1 MRKLIERVQA
11 DLESFVEQ
19 RDDLLMIISCSENDS
34 PIVLKVLQD
43 VEQANSTDVFLLFA
57 DDFVEPL
64 PYVDVAIERL
74 REQRK
79 IACDWLAEQ
88 DRELLP
94 PVPDALGDVNLS
106 PVRRLGEAMM
116 YARSL
121 VPKEGGHRLVW
132 AMFPQRISNRRAYLD
147 FVSAFAPH
155 YGLKPGM
162 QRLRLIFRDE
172 PDTVALMPELGAAP
186 RLRFNRVDMGP
197 EAIERALR
205 EEVEDEELPEERRMT
220 ALMQNALLDSAYG
233 RTQDAFTQFRVL
245 LGYYQHTCNYVMQ
258 ALILNT
264 VADIHLQQN
273 EPKKAQYWYEC
284 AVPLAIKS
292 ESPVVSHSAV
302 SNLAN
307 LAFQQ
312 GEFDRAAQLY
322 DYADQ
327 LAGKMLYAEGMARAR
342 EGRGLSLEQLK
353 DYPGAI
359 ASWQRASELSRNT
372 GMTALLKANLEHLA
386 RAYQRQGALNEH
398 RAVLTELRQLETG
411 ERHS

>member
-1 MRKLIERVQA
+1 MRKLIEQVQA
-11 DLESFVEQ
+11 NLESFVEQ
-19 RDDLLMIISCSENDS
+19 RDDLLMIISCSDDDS

-43 VEQANSTDVFLLFA
+43 VEQANSMDVFLLFA

-74 REQRK
+74 CEQRK

-88 DRELLP
+88 GREPLP
-94 PVPDALGDVNLS
+94 SVPETLDDVELS
-106 PVRRLGEAMM
+106 PARRLGQAMM

-121 VPKEGGHRLVW
+121 VPQEGGHRVIW

-155 YGLKPGM
+155 QGVKLGM
-162 QRLRLIFRDE
+162 QGLRLIFRDE
-172 PDTVALMPELGAAP
+172 PDTVAFMPELGTTP
-186 RLRFNRVDMGP
+186 RVRFNRVDMGP

-205 EEVEDEELPEERRMT
+205 EEVEDEELSEERRMS
-220 ALMQNALLDSAYG
+220 ALMQNALIDSAHG
-233 RTQDAFTQFRVL
+233 RNQDALTQFRVL
-245 LGYYQHTCNYVMQ
+245 LGYYQHTGNYVMQ

-264 VADIHLQQN
+264 VADIHLRQN
-273 EPKKAQYWYEC
+273 EPGKAQYFYEC
-284 AVPLAIKS
+284 AVPVAIESK
-292 ESPVVSHSAV
+292 SPVVSHSTV

-307 LAFQQ
+307 LAYQQ

-342 EGRGLSLEQLK
+342 EGRGLSLEQLQ

-359 ASWQRASELSRNT
+359 ASWQGASELSRNT

-386 RAYQRQGALNEH
+386 RAYQRQGASNEH
-398 RAVLTELRQLETG
+398 RAVLTELRQIATG
-411 ERHS
+411 ELQS